1 MANGSDQTRTTTVG
15 EVLGRS
21 GGKSRSSRSGLTGLA
36 GAVGNDELLGRLEQ
50 GNGTRDELLE
60 LLGARLES
68 MRDAQQAEIELT
80 KRMDNTFRT
89 ELGDSDRKGDG
100 PEPKRWSEAAAL
112 YEDAARALCA
122 GQLHR
127 GNQLM
132 ERAVKADK
140 QAFQAVQPLVEY
152 DKRLAD
158 SGASTEQLP
167 EIAAGVSSSVA
178 CTDCPLPDSLAI
190 AHAIQ
195 SVVNEGHDQIK
206 GQRRELDPWWTLEE
220 EEEEEEGEG
229 A

>member
-21 GGKSRSSRSGLTGLA
+21 SGTSKSSKSGLTGLA

-50 GNGTRDELLE
+50 GNGSRDELLE
-60 LLGARLES
+60 LLSARLES
-68 MRDAQQAEIELT
+68 MHNAQKAEIELT
-80 KRMDNTFRT
+80 HRMDNTFRT

-100 PEPKRWSEAAAL
+100 PRPKRWGVAAAL

-127 GNQLM
+127 GNDLM
-132 ERAVKADK
+132 EKAVKADK
-140 QAFQAVQPLVEY
+140 KAFAEVQPLVEY

-158 SGASTEQLP
+158 KGVELDRVS
-167 EIAAGVSSSVA
+167 EISAGVSSSVA
-178 CTDCPLPDSLAI
+178 CTDCPLPDSLGI
-190 AHAIQ
+190 AHEIQ
-195 SVVNEGHDQIK
+195 GVSNEGHEQIK
-206 GQRRELDPWWTLEE
+206 GQRRELDPWWMYEE

-229 A
+229 G